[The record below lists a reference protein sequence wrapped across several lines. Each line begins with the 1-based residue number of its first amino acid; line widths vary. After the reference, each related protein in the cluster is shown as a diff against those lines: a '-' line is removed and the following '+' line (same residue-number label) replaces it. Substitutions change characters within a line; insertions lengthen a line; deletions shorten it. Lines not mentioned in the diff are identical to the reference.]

1 MNGRIHTFEYTGSN
15 LFKTQSYKLLLKLL
29 QSLINGTDLNL
40 AKLSRAE
47 WQNLSNTNENF
58 GPVWYFFF
66 GRVDVDSKSHS

>member
-15 LFKTQSYKLLLKLL
+15 LFKTQSYYKLSLKVL
-29 QSLINGTDLNL
+29 QSPINGTDLNL
-40 AKLSRAE
+40 AKLSGAE

-66 GRVDVDSKSHS
+66 GRVDVDSHN